1 MTSSA
6 GLIFYY
12 SNKKRRRK
20 KQCNHLSLHDC
31 WIWDLC
37 MKANHS
43 VGVLFSSPLNRIAY
57 RCLIIDNQK
66 SLNTNKLNQAE
77 TNKQTCTVRL
87 NFQRSLTSKRV
98 EGFVWYTYPDTMKGR
113 RRFLLHQPDIRSKD
127 YVIDRRFLFS
137 FGNMNNR
144 KDIEYMLTQQFK

>member
-1 MTSSA
+1 
-6 GLIFYY
+6 
-12 SNKKRRRK
+12 
-20 KQCNHLSLHDC
+20 
-31 WIWDLC
+31 

-98 EGFVWYTYPDTMKGR
+98 EGFV
-113 RRFLLHQPDIRSKD
+113 
-127 YVIDRRFLFS
+127 
-137 FGNMNNR
+137 
-144 KDIEYMLTQQFK
+144 